1 MTPKEKLLD
10 LISTR
15 FKGSQAA
22 FARAIKRSPS
32 QVNQWISGYRNLD
45 VKACRHIEKT
55 LDLPIDYFLTSDCQT
70 TTLRACEPT
79 PIVYHQRFEHSAIAM
94 EIAELTDSMSRDGQL
109 MLLGQAKL
117 IAATHPRDKV
127 NCCIIKMSEWRERIM
142 QADLVF

>member
-10 LISTR
+10 LIASR

-55 LDLPIDYFLTSDCQT
+55 LDLSLDYFLSADSKTITYQV
-70 TTLRACEPT
+70 CEPA
-79 PIVYHQRFEHSAIAM
+79 PVVYHQRFEHSSIAM
-94 EIAELTDSMSRDGQL
+94 EIAELADSMSRDGQL

-117 IAATHPRDKV
+117 IAATHPRDKE
-127 NCCIIKMSEWRERIM
+127 NT
-142 QADLVF
+142 AAL